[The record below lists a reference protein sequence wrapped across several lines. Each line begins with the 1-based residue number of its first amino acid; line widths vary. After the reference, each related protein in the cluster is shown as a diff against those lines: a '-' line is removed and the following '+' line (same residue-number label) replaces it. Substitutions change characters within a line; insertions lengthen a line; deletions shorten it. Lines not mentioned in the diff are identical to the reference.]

1 MPSPKPK
8 RFPPLSFNPNPI
20 LTQASRPLQGHP
32 RSTSQLEINHVDVS
46 DRESESDDDDDGDE
60 GERVSSF
67 EPLTLSPRKM
77 KPPPTP
83 PNPASPHAKSRP
95 QPPPAQP
102 QHIPLPPSPD
112 RDSRLNRIR
121 EPSRD
126 INRDQPSPLERYF
139 APSPARAIFDRH
151 SPSKRSH
158 FGTPHE
164 PGPEF
169 RNTSTSAASNRAESM
184 PTRQGLR
191 DMLLASMDLLL
202 EDHFITL
209 ESNHQAQTRRIS
221 HLERS
226 TQDSG
231 LALIQAQADYAALET
246 TLLEDRKRTEGLE
259 KELEKER
266 SLRQAQA
273 TDATSL
279 ISQLEKQ
286 LHSQTKCTASLEQR
300 VSTLTK
306 SLKESQGEIDRLE
319 GEMTK
324 GYSEMNGR
332 LGNIGRLEHEI
343 SDWKRRA
350 EEAEF
355 TVRALREEGVRM
367 SRELDKRGKIVE
379 ELEKGRKFVTR
390 V

>member
-1 MPSPKPK
+1 MMPSPKPK
-8 RFPPLSFNPNPI
+8 RFPPLSFNPPNV
-20 LTQASRPLQGHP
+20 ARPLQGHP
-32 RSTSQLEINHVDVS
+32 RSTSQLEVNHVEVS
-46 DRESESDDDDDGDE
+46 DRESESEDEDGE
-60 GERVSSF
+60 GIGSF
-67 EPLTLSPRKM
+67 QPLTLSPKRT

-83 PNPASPHAKSRP
+83 PKTTSPQARARAPHPA
-95 QPPPAQP
+95 
-102 QHIPLPPSPD
+102 HIPLPPSPD

-121 EPSRD
+121 AEARD
-126 INRDQPSPLERYF
+126 KDRDQPSPLERYF
-139 APSPARAIFDRH
+139 NPSPARAIFDRQ

-158 FGTPHE
+158 FGTLHE

-169 RNTSTSAASNRAESM
+169 RTSASSSRAESM

-246 TLLEDRKRTEGLE
+246 TLMEDRKKTEGLE

-266 SLRQAQA
+266 NLRQAQA
-273 TDATSL
+273 GDATSL

-286 LHSQTKCTASLEQR
+286 LSAQTKSTTSLESR
-300 VSTLTK
+300 VKNLTS
-306 SLKESQGEIDRLE
+306 SLKDSQGEIDRLE

-332 LGNIGRLEHEI
+332 LSNIGRLERTAE
-343 SDWKRRA
+343 DWKRRA

-367 SRELDKRGKIVE
+367 SRELDKRGKVIE

-390 V
+390 L

>member
-1 MPSPKPK
+1 MK
-8 RFPPLSFNPNPI
+8 
-20 LTQASRPLQGHP
+20 
-32 RSTSQLEINHVDVS
+32 HVEVS
-46 DRESESDDDDDGDE
+46 DRESESGSETE
-60 GERVSSF
+60 GEGEGQRSSGS
-67 EPLTLSPRKM
+67 TALSPRRT

-83 PNPASPHAKSRP
+83 PKPTSPQARRAP
-95 QPPPAQP
+95 QPA
-102 QHIPLPPSPD
+102 HIPLPPSPD

-121 EPSRD
+121 AEPRD
-126 INRDQPSPLERYF
+126 RDRDQPSPLERYF

-158 FGTPHE
+158 FGTQHD

-169 RNTSTSAASNRAESM
+169 RNTSTTTSSSRAESM

-226 TQDSG
+226 TQDSS
-231 LALIQAQADYAALET
+231 LALVQAQADYAALENT
-246 TLLEDRKRTEGLE
+246 VMEDRRSKEGLE

-266 SLRQAQA
+266 NLRQVQA
-273 TDATSL
+273 GDATSL

-286 LHSQTKCTASLEQR
+286 LHSQTKSTTSLEGR
-300 VSTLTK
+300 VTTLTK
-306 SLKESQGEIDRLE
+306 SLKESQDEIDRLE

-332 LGNIGRLEHEI
+332 LSNIGRLEKE
-343 SDWKRRA
+343 SEDWKRRA

-367 SRELDKRGKIVE
+367 SRELDKRGKVIE

-390 V
+390 L